1 MPRLLLIDDDA
12 FVLTTLTRLVRA
24 VCPGLDVDAV
34 ACPADAVARLAP
46 GAYDAVLTDRNMP
59 GVSGEE
65 VLAKAGEVCPTAVRG
80 LLTGDLADAVW
91 HRRDRLV
98 FASLQKPCRPADLR
112 RGVGTMI
119 EVSRAANDPTVAA
132 TVAEFA
138 RLAPPAAGDMPY
150 DGRTAGVRWLEAVG
164 TFAGVDGHRPASA
177 SVLRTL
183 DPDLGPALG
192 ILVGAFEAAARIDP
206 TAVEPIWQGA
216 LARARDV
223 ADRGADER
231 ARIADRLAVIG
242 RAVGDLAVAVT
253 KSEAPAAPTSAAL
266 LHSWGFTAEV
276 VGQLLQGPAA
286 PPPPAPRLNQSPFSF
301 NRS

>member
-1 MPRLLLIDDDA
+1 
-12 FVLTTLTRLVRA
+12 
-24 VCPGLDVDAV
+24 
-34 ACPADAVARLAP
+34 
-46 GAYDAVLTDRNMP
+46 
-59 GVSGEE
+59 
-65 VLAKAGEVCPTAVRG
+65 
-80 LLTGDLADAVW
+80 
-91 HRRDRLV
+91 V
-98 FASLQKPCRPADLR
+98 FAALQKPCRPADLR
-112 RGVGTMI
+112 RGVGTML
-119 EVSRAANDPTVAA
+119 EVGRAACDPIVAT

-138 RLAPPAAGDMPY
+138 RLAPPAAGDLPY
-150 DGRTAGVRWLEAVG
+150 DGRTAGVRWLEALGAFTDGQHG
-164 TFAGVDGHRPASA
+164 TSS